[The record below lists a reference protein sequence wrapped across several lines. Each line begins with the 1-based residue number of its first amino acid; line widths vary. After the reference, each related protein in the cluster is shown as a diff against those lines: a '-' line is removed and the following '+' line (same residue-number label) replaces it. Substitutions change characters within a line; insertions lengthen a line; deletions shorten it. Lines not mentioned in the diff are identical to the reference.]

1 MGQELLGLSHSWPL
15 FSHDSQLPPAQQS
28 KTSLYPSSG
37 SPGDWHWRWRGR
49 RGCWTT
55 VTSCVCRWLSI
66 TSQSQKDLCA
76 FPGALLSNALFVLS
90 SLLVWEPRDLVLVP
104 VLPLA
109 CWVTL
114 SKSLALTGPPHSH
127 FWNEEQGVH
136 LSGGLCAGVW
146 ACASVCSF
154 SATQTDLRPFFTTFP
169 PRGVDNA
176 GIIAPVSWKM
186 NIASWEGGAE

>member
-15 FSHDSQLPPAQQS
+15 FSHDNQLPPAQQS
-28 KTSLYPSSG
+28 RTGLYRSSG
-37 SPGDWHWRWRGR
+37 SPGDWHRKWVGTWRWRGR

-55 VTSCVCRWLSI
+55 VTSCVCRWPSI
-66 TSQSQKDLCA
+66 PSQSQKDLRA
-76 FPGALLSNALFVLS
+76 LPGALLSTARFVLS

-127 FWNEEQGVH
+127 F
-136 LSGGLCAGVW
+136 
-146 ACASVCSF
+146 
-154 SATQTDLRPFFTTFP
+154 
-169 PRGVDNA
+169 
-176 GIIAPVSWKM
+176 
-186 NIASWEGGAE
+186 